1 MHTACTTESRGV
13 GEGPIALDW
22 RCVIQ
27 AHHRFPD
34 MRSFQFLRHPSSAAS
49 ARSSTGASGPNGEFQ
64 DTLSEPRLLDMRG
77 WFDSSS
83 DLKCG
88 LQVQEDDF
96 DSLPAEIKAAFPA
109 R

>member
-1 MHTACTTESRGV
+1 M
-13 GEGPIALDW
+13 
-22 RCVIQ
+22 
-27 AHHRFPD
+27 
-34 MRSFQFLRHPSSAAS
+34 PSSAAS
-49 ARSSTGASGPNGEFQ
+49 VPSGRDAFQ
-64 DTLSEPRLLDMRG
+64 DTLSEPRLSDMRG

-96 DSLPAEIKAAFPA
+96 DSLPAEIKAAFPS

>member
-1 MHTACTTESRGV
+1 
-13 GEGPIALDW
+13 
-22 RCVIQ
+22 
-27 AHHRFPD
+27 
-34 MRSFQFLRHPSSAAS
+34 
-49 ARSSTGASGPNGEFQ
+49 
-64 DTLSEPRLLDMRG
+64 MRG

-88 LQVQEDDF
+88 LQVQEGDF

>member
-1 MHTACTTESRGV
+1 
-13 GEGPIALDW
+13 
-22 RCVIQ
+22 
-27 AHHRFPD
+27 
-34 MRSFQFLRHPSSAAS
+34 MRSFPFFRLTASHSTTRPGATPS
-49 ARSSTGASGPNGEFQ
+49 GADGAFQ
-64 DTLSEPRLLDMRG
+64 DTVSDLRG

-96 DSLPAEIKAAFPA
+96 DSLPAEVKATFKP

>member
-1 MHTACTTESRGV
+1 
-13 GEGPIALDW
+13 
-22 RCVIQ
+22 
-27 AHHRFPD
+27 
-34 MRSFQFLRHPSSAAS
+34 MRSFPFLRNPSTAAS
-49 ARSSTGASGPNGEFQ
+49 APSGRGSSGPHGDFQ
-64 DTLSEPRLLDMRG
+64 DTLSEPRLSDMRG

>member
-1 MHTACTTESRGV
+1 MQE
-13 GEGPIALDW
+13 AL
-22 RCVIQ
+22 
-27 AHHRFPD
+27 PE
-34 MRSFQFLRHPSSAAS
+34 PK
-49 ARSSTGASGPNGEFQ
+49 
-64 DTLSEPRLLDMRG
+64 LSDLRG

-96 DSLPAEIKAAFPA
+96 DSLPADVRAAFPP

>member
-1 MHTACTTESRGV
+1 
-13 GEGPIALDW
+13 
-22 RCVIQ
+22 
-27 AHHRFPD
+27 
-34 MRSFQFLRHPSSAAS
+34 MRSFPFLRNPSSAAS
-49 ARSSTGASGPNGEFQ
+49 TPSGTSAASKNGDFQ
-64 DTLSEPRLLDMRG
+64 DTLSEPKLSDMRG

-96 DSLPAEIKAAFPA
+96 DSLPAEIKAAFPP